1 MSLLSSIMDFFSP
14 LKSDYPQKQY
24 KKIEQ
29 ESNEEDAD
37 FEQAPELK
45 IEVEAHYSEIPPL
58 ESDIKN
64 QTQTEDGLYLHEY
77 IMLKK
82 NPTINKENNYFP
94 KYWLYEWH
102 VREPKAV
109 VDSLTERG
117 FYTTPG
123 IKDNFTFL
131 TIPELKKIA
140 KQFNLKVSGRK
151 IELIERI
158 ISSVP
163 EDQLTTFKTS
173 SILVLSE
180 KGKEAISDDHFAS
193 FLLLNQIELDEY
205 AHQMNSE
212 NLNVKKYKTF
222 LWNAIYRKTFL
233 DRCSESRCIYSDFD
247 RNNMRAFKFLVA
259 EGKADK
265 ALPFLCNSFWCS
277 INFSGAVNDP
287 WRMPEPDLTTFFVRD
302 WIFRTRNLFEE
313 QFMAA
318 ILGPCNSENFQI
330 MKETYKQNFNKVL
343 SDSLNSI
350 TLPKEFISKSDAI
363 DLINAAV
370 DADIERFKSVVR
382 DISKKLINE
391 AIKKNKQYKE
401 QSFPD
406 LLDDIFNKAKE
417 LKLIK

>member
-1 MSLLSSIMDFFSP
+1 MSFLSSIIDFFSP

-24 KKIEQ
+24 KQSET
-29 ESNEEDAD
+29 ESKEDVN
-37 FEQAPELK
+37 FEQTPELK
-45 IEVEAHYSEIPPL
+45 IEVETHYSEIPPL
-58 ESDIKN
+58 ENDIKN

-82 NPTINKENNYFP
+82 NPFIDKVNNYFP

-102 VREPKAV
+102 VREPKNV
-109 VDSLTERG
+109 VESLAERG
-117 FYTTPG
+117 FYAAADLTES
-123 IKDNFTFL
+123 FRFL
-131 TIPELKKIA
+131 TLTELKKIA
-140 KQFNLKVSGRK
+140 KQFNLKISGRK
-151 IELIERI
+151 AELIERI
-158 ISSVP
+158 VSSVP
-163 EDQLTTFKTS
+163 EKQLTPFKTS

-180 KGKEAISDDHFAS
+180 KGKEAVSDDHFSS

-205 AHQMNSE
+205 AHKMDSE
-212 NLNVKKYKTF
+212 NINVKKYKTF

-233 DRCSESRCIYSDFD
+233 ESCSGSRYMYSDFD
-247 RNNMRAFKFLVA
+247 RNNIRAFKFLVA

-265 ALPFLCNSFWCS
+265 ALPFLCNSFWYN

-287 WRMPEPDLTTFFVRD
+287 WGLGEPYLTTFFVKD

-313 QFMAA
+313 QFMSA
-318 ILGPCNSENFQI
+318 ILGPCNPANFQT
-330 MKETYKQNFNKVL
+330 MKEAYKQNFNKVL

-350 TLPKEFISKSDAI
+350 TLPKEFISRSDAI

-370 DADIERFKSVVR
+370 DSDLERFKSIVR

-391 AIKKNKQYKE
+391 AIRKNKQYKE
-401 QSFPD
+401 QSVPD